1 MGARTWRRALSEG
14 ISNGLNP
21 SSIIIKAAEE
31 LNKANKNAQ
40 SHS

>member
-14 ISNGLNP
+14 ISSGLNP
-21 SSIIIKAAEE
+21 SSIIKKAAEE
-31 LNKANKNAQ
+31 VNKANKYAQ